1 MILMGRAY
9 TGLLVTKWERGT
21 TSDRVGLHMIK
32 FLYSVE
38 FPGGFSAVDGIFFF
52 NVPL

>member
-9 TGLLVTKWERGT
+9 TGLLVTKWGAT

-32 FLYSVE
+32 LIYSDE
-38 FPGGFSAVDGIFFF
+38 FPGGFSAFSF